1 MKKGISRLPLLA
13 QKAELAALAAL
24 PDDRINTAGLP
35 NRRIG
40 AARGAGVF
48 FARSNTN

>member
-24 PDDRINTAGLP
+24 LEDRINTAALAEQKDWSGK
-35 NRRIG
+35 RR
-40 AARGAGVF
+40 GVF
-48 FARSNTN
+48 FARLNTN